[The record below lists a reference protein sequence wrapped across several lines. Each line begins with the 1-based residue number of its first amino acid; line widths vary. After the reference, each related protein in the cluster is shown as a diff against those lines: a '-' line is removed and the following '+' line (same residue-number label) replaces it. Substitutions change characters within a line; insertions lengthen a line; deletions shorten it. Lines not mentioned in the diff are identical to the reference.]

1 MYSMDLKVRI
11 SVSLR
16 RKIQQPT
23 TEIQVKTQLDVRES
37 CQAAPLNISIV
48 HRSAYQSNFS
58 IASALHAT
66 GRLVTSFHR
75 IGSQPSG
82 VPRSAAWITV
92 SSSGH

>member
-16 RKIQQPT
+16 RNFQLPT
-23 TEIQVKTQLDVRES
+23 TVIQIIPHLDVGES
-37 CQAAPLNISIV
+37 CQAAPWNISIV